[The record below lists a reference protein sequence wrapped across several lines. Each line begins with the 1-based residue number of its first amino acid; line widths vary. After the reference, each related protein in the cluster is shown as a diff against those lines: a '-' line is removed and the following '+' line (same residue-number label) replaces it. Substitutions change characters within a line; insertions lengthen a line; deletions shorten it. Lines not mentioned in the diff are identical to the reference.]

1 MVLLGFCL
9 GLGVQMALIILL
21 SEDLCM
27 LGRFGTLEG
36 LQHMPVGDLLSRGG
50 HGNGAWKVLMHVM
63 RPGNNV
69 EVFIIAVMTVI
80 VSSMMVMMML
90 GSALLLSLIDSL
102 DIRGNFLDV
111 LGRIFDDMV
120 VGWFNAL
127 VPAVIYLM
135 INVFHA
141 VFELV
146 LLLIIQ
152 TMHAVGNRFVHELVE
167 LVLRFAAAIRRD
179 CVLHQA
185 VDHVD
190 DWVAFA
196 VVFCDFFIAIFK
208 RLVLLALRLMV
219 MNRLSVML

>member
-1 MVLLGFCL
+1 MVLFGFDL
-9 GLGVQMALIILL
+9 GLGVQMALVILL

-27 LGRFGTLEG
+27 LCRFGTLKG
-36 LQHMPVGDLLSRGG
+36 LQHVPVGDLLSRGR
-50 HGNGAWKVLMHVM
+50 HGNRARKVLMHVM

-69 EVFIIAVMTVI
+69 EVFIIAVMTVV
-80 VSSMMVMMML
+80 VSSMMLMMML

-102 DIRGNFLDV
+102 DIRGNLLDV

-120 VGWFNAL
+120 VGWLNAL
-127 VPAVIYLM
+127 VPAVIYLVV
-135 INVFHA
+135 NVFHA

-152 TMHAVGNRFVHELVE
+152 TMHTIGNRFVHELVE

-179 CVLHQA
+179 CILHQA

-190 DWVAFA
+190 DWVALA
-196 VVFCDFFIAIFK
+196 IVFCDFFLTIFI
-208 RLVLLALRLMV
+208 RLMLLAL
-219 MNRLSVML
+219 